1 MLTEGANGD
10 FSSQHANDWNLGEN
24 YGLNM
29 IHDFNNGAVA
39 WTDWNILLDE
49 NGGPNHVGNFSFA
62 PIHANTKEGTLHY
75 IIHIITSDTSQNSSA
90 RVRKEL

>member
-1 MLTEGANGD
+1 MLTEGSNGD
-10 FSSQHANDWNLGEN
+10 FSSQHSNDWKLGEN

-49 NGGPNHVGNFSFA
+49 NRRPQSC
-62 PIHANTKEGTLHY
+62 
-75 IIHIITSDTSQNSSA
+75 
-90 RVRKEL
+90 R